1 VILTRDRIL
10 AEVAAGN
17 VVIDP
22 FDEDMVGPASVDLHL
37 DDKVRILD
45 DAHREIDIHDG
56 TDYRDYSS
64 VESLDAPLALRPG
77 ETILGITR
85 EQIRLPPNICGWLD
99 GRSRFARLGLT
110 IHITA
115 GFLSPGIDNKQ
126 VLEISN
132 LSGRTLKLHAGT
144 RICQVILQRTDGEAV
159 YSGRF
164 ADQTEL

>member
-1 VILTRDRIL
+1 
-10 AEVAAGN
+10 
-17 VVIDP
+17 
-22 FDEDMVGPASVDLHL
+22 M
-37 DDKVRILD
+37 RILD
-45 DAHREIDIHDG
+45 DAHREIDIHDA
-56 TDYRDYSS
+56 TDYRDYSR
-64 VESLDAPLALRPG
+64 VESLAAPLPIRPG
-77 ETILGITR
+77 ETVLGITR
-85 EQIRLPPNICGWLD
+85 EQIRLAPNICGWLD

-164 ADQTEL
+164 ANQKEL